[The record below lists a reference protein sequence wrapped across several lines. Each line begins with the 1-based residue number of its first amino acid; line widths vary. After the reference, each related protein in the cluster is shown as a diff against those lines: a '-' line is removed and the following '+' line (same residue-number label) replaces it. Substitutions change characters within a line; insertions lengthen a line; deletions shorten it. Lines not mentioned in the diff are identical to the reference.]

1 MKELIQKTKFSFE
14 FFLSSHSVPIKVFKN
29 VMKTMEDLQL
39 MKEFSFEF
47 LIEEKM
53 RVYVKDEFLLIKFD
67 LFTLDDQ
74 GHLKPGLIEGLNR
87 IITSKKT
94 LKVESLYFVENV
106 EQFLT
111 LDFSNVET
119 MELQDIEMRLDQ
131 AFKLIDK
138 CPNLQSLLLHTREDY
153 RYNRKIS

>member
-29 VMKTMEDLQL
+29 VMKTMEDLEL
-39 MKEFSFEF
+39 MKEFNFEF
-47 LIEEKM
+47 FIQERM
-53 RVYVKDEFLLIKFD
+53 RVFAKDELLLIRFD
-67 LFTLDDQ
+67 LLNLHE

-94 LKVESLYFVENV
+94 LKVESLLFVEDV
-106 EQFLT
+106 ERFLT

-138 CPNLQSLLLHTREDY
+138 CPNLQSLHLHTTEGY
-153 RYNRKIS
+153 RYSQKIS

>member
-1 MKELIQKTKFSFE
+1 
-14 FFLSSHSVPIKVFKN
+14 
-29 VMKTMEDLQL
+29 MEDLEL
-39 MKEFSFEF
+39 MKEFNFEF
-47 LIEEKM
+47 FIQERM
-53 RVYVKDEFLLIKFD
+53 RVFAKDELLLIRFD
-67 LFTLDDQ
+67 LLNLHE

-94 LKVESLYFVENV
+94 LKVESLLFVEDV

-138 CPNLQSLLLHTREDY
+138 CPNLQSLLLHTTEDY
-153 RYNRKIS
+153 RYRFNQNKPSGA